1 MICSLLHDI
10 VACNDNDENLLTFQ
24 AFNRKPCTLVNPASS
39 FSYKSFKKNIQ
50 RTKWMDALLLAI
62 SHDKEV
68 AAEWIMH
75 FLGKRYEAKFNE
87 VAIHL
92 GLLLP

>member
-1 MICSLLHDI
+1 
-10 VACNDNDENLLTFQ
+10 
-24 AFNRKPCTLVNPASS
+24 
-39 FSYKSFKKNIQ
+39 
-50 RTKWMDALLLAI
+50 MDALLLAI